1 MTKTEISHYK
11 NFKKLIKL
19 CKENLN
25 VDIKVLSTYQLHP
38 DPSLVW
44 PLLYPIWRRMEV
56 HLDMRQTAS
65 CSWIKC
71 LYNKH
76 EPVAKAHIYKLFK
89 KHSWSITKVMTLQKY
104 DLKIWIFADLLH
116 VQCITG
122 HNLLCYVLSFLPLWG
137 SKHLAKHPNTKHSA
151 MLKCKTD
158 NYTINP
164 PTMII
169 MSKEWRL
176 QTKLNETFCFKN
188 NSTE

>member
-1 MTKTEISHYK
+1 MTKTAISHYK

-44 PLLYPIWRRMEV
+44 PLLHPIWMRMEV
-56 HLDMRQTAS
+56 HLNMRQTAS

-76 EPVAKAHIYKLFK
+76 EPVAKAHIYKLSK
-89 KHSWSITKVMTLQKY
+89 KHSWSITKVMTLQNM
-104 DLKIWIFADLLH
+104 IWKSGFSLICCTCNTPLDTTYCVMFWA
-116 VQCITG
+116 
-122 HNLLCYVLSFLPLWG
+122 SFLLWG
-137 SKHLAKHPNTKHSA
+137 SKHLAKDPNTKHSA

-158 NYTINP
+158 SYTINP

-169 MSKEWRL
+169 MSTEWRL
-176 QTKLNETFCFKN
+176 QTKLNEIFYFKN